1 MDKIDEKYSGK
12 DKRLTQGYLDEK
24 KKQELRKRNAGV
36 SRTLDNYY
44 WPKLHDRA
52 WFPNGLFIRKKQ
64 YSYADSGLG
73 YYYEKNNVEQL
84 KNLTELQEEKKKKTY
99 EQQYVEYQYIDPNQY
114 TVSIEYCANC
124 NEHKTHTRHSQEMYK
139 NFALKIQKCIML
151 RFPFINVLLK
161 PIDTHILKE
170 DEFKLPKLTKNG
182 DGYSNMPFVNDK
194 FKDVR
199 IGAMEV
205 QICVKKIE
213 KEDGKEKETLETSL
227 IHSKLKTGTWPKISK
242 ILDKIVS
249 FLPLFKGQICLYEK
263 QDEEEEKNN
272 EVDNNLNQEEDS
284 KLKDLQVN
292 VYLLENEK
300 INQLI
305 KESINDVE
313 IETDPHKRRE
323 KIKEDRHLQKESM
336 YRPGTASVIRS
347 NRSTRPNT
355 CRPASAS
362 SHTKFDSSSQIT
374 QNGFY
379 SAVNQNSSNIFV
391 MNKYAADAMKGKLI
405 LTKYTKGD
413 GTIDI
418 GPLPYD
424 SYFIEVV
431 ESNQFQYIG
440 MPLTFNAMYP
450 PEKVIRKYI
459 GLYIQENAFMQLH
472 VFETIKDKEG
482 NEDQVHIDKCQV
494 TLKTCKAENLEDHND
509 EKEIKIKI
517 EEKRKG
523 IFEHMVKAGR
533 YLLEVTRDNYEIV
546 RKFCDLER
554 GLNSVNIEM
563 VKEKSCLLTIHA
575 YNFEKY
581 IEEDYEP
588 VRNCEVTIYKNSR
601 EVLCEGIT
609 DKKGEMTYEVSKD
622 DDFLTVI
629 VSKLNYRRTQR
640 VFIRNK
646 SNELNEKGE
655 HLYFLMIR
663 EDYAAQNECMILL
676 TYGNLLGDNFDRN
689 FQIVENA
696 QNNIQFSE
704 IDKQEEFG
712 IMCSIIKYSKSYYI
726 NIYI

>member
-1 MDKIDEKYSGK
+1 MDKVDEKYSGK

-24 KKQELRKRNAGV
+24 KKQELRKKNAGV

-84 KNLTELQEEKKKKTY
+84 KTLIDLNEERKKKTY
-99 EQQYVEYQYIDPNQY
+99 EQQYVEYQYIDPYQY

-161 PIDTHILKE
+161 PIDTDILKE
-170 DEFKLPKLTKNG
+170 DEFKLPKVTNNG
-182 DGYSNMPFVNDK
+182 AAYSNMPFVNDK
-194 FKDVR
+194 FKEVR

-213 KEDGKEKETLETSL
+213 KDNDKEKEVLETSL

-272 EVDNNLNQEEDS
+272 EDVENPNQEEDS

-300 INQLI
+300 INQI
-305 KESINDVE
+305 IQESINDVE

-323 KIKEDRHLQKESM
+323 KIKEDRYLQKESM
-336 YRPGTASVIRS
+336 YRPGTASVVRS
-347 NRSTRPNT
+347 NKSTRPNT

-362 SHTKFDSSSQIT
+362 SRNRFSSSSQST

-379 SAVNQNSSNIFV
+379 STAQVNQNSFI
-391 MNKYAADAMKGKLI
+391 MNKHTADAMKGKLI

-413 GTIDI
+413 GTINI

-424 SYFIEVV
+424 SYFVEVV
-431 ESNQFQYIG
+431 ESNQFQFVG
-440 MPLTFNAMYP
+440 MPLTFSQMYP
-450 PEKVIRKYI
+450 PDKVIKKYI
-459 GLYIQENAFMQLH
+459 GLYIQENAFLQLH
-472 VFETIKDKEG
+472 VFETVKDQEG
-482 NEDQVHIDKCQV
+482 NDDQIHIEKCQV

-533 YLLEVTRDNYEIV
+533 YLLEVTKDNYEIV

-563 VKEKSCLLTIHA
+563 IKEKSCLLTIHVS
-575 YNFEKY
+575 NFEGF
-581 IEEDYEP
+581 IEGNYEP

-601 EVLCEGIT
+601 EIICEGIT
-609 DKKGEMTYEVSKD
+609 DKKGEMKYEVSKD
-622 DDFLTVI
+622 DDFLSII
-629 VSKLNYRRTQR
+629 VTKLNYRQTQR

-646 SNELNEKGE
+646 SNEVNENGE

-663 EDYAAQNECMILL
+663 EDYAAQNECMVLL

-689 FQIVENA
+689 FQIAEKA
-696 QNNIQFSE
+696 QNNIQFSQ
-704 IDKQEEFG
+704 IDKQEEYG
-712 IMCSIIKYSKSYYI
+712 IMCSMIKYSKLL
-726 NIYI
+726 